1 MSKEVKK
8 ITQEELEKVQQN
20 QQDLQKRLANI
31 GFLEVQKA
39 NDVSQIA
46 MLEKE
51 MGEIKKELQEKYGD
65 VNINI
70 QTGEYTDIPKEEV
83 TKLKK
88 AE

>member
-20 QQDLQKRLANI
+20 QNDLQKRLANI

-51 MGEIKKELQEKYGD
+51 MGEIKKELQDKYGD

-70 QTGEYTDIPKEEV
+70 QTGEYTDIPKEEAK
-83 TKLKK
+83 KLKK

>member
-20 QQDLQKRLANI
+20 QNDLQKRLANI

-51 MGEIKKELQEKYGD
+51 MGEIKQGLQEKYGD

-70 QTGEYTDIPKEEV
+70 QTGEYSDIPKEEV
-83 TKLKK
+83 AKLKK

>member
-8 ITQEELEKVQQN
+8 ITQEELDKVQQN
-20 QQDLQKRLANI
+20 QNDLQKRLANI

-39 NDVSQIA
+39 NDVGQIA
-46 MLEKE
+46 VLEKE
-51 MGEIKKELQEKYGD
+51 MGEIKKELQDKYGD

-70 QTGEYTDIPKEEV
+70 QTGEYADIPEEDLA
-83 TKLKK
+83 KLKK

>member
-8 ITQEELEKVQQN
+8 ITEEELERVQQN

-51 MGEIKKELQEKYGD
+51 MGELKQELQDKYGE

-70 QTGEYTDIPKEEV
+70 QSGEYSEIPKADLA
-83 TKLKK
+83 KLKK

>member
-8 ITQEELEKVQQN
+8 ITEEELERVQQN

-46 MLEKE
+46 RLEKE
-51 MGEIKKELQEKYGD
+51 MGELKQELQDKYGE

-70 QTGEYTDIPKEEV
+70 QSGEYSEIPKEDLA
-83 TKLKK
+83 KLKK

>member
-8 ITQEELEKVQQN
+8 ITQEELDKVQQN
-20 QQDLQKRLANI
+20 QNDLQKRLANI

-51 MGEIKKELQEKYGD
+51 MGEIKKELQDKYGE

-70 QTGEYTDIPKEEV
+70 QTGEYKEIPEEDLA
-83 TKLKK
+83 KLKK

>member
-51 MGEIKKELQEKYGD
+51 MGEIKKELQDKYGD

>member
-8 ITQEELEKVQQN
+8 ITQEELDKVQQN
-20 QQDLQKRLANI
+20 QNDLQKRLANI

-46 MLEKE
+46 VLEKE
-51 MGEIKKELQEKYGD
+51 MGEIKKELQDKYGD

-70 QTGEYTDIPKEEV
+70 QTGEYTDIPEEDLA
-83 TKLKK
+83 KLKK

>member
-8 ITQEELEKVQQN
+8 ITQEELDKVQQN
-20 QQDLQKRLANI
+20 QNDLQKRLANI

-51 MGEIKKELQEKYGD
+51 MGEIKKEFQGKYGD

-70 QTGEYTDIPKEEV
+70 QTGEYTAIPEEDLA
-83 TKLKK
+83 KLKK

>member
-51 MGEIKKELQEKYGD
+51 MGEIKKELQDKYGD

-70 QTGEYTDIPKEEV
+70 QTGEYTDIPKEEA

>member
-20 QQDLQKRLANI
+20 QNDLQKRLANI

-51 MGEIKKELQEKYGD
+51 MGEIKQELQEKYGD

-70 QTGEYTDIPKEEV
+70 QTGEYADIPKEEV
-83 TKLKK
+83 AKLKK

>member
-8 ITQEELEKVQQN
+8 ITQEELDKVQQN
-20 QQDLQKRLANI
+20 QNDLQKRLANI

-51 MGEIKKELQEKYGD
+51 MGEIKKELQDKYGD

-70 QTGEYTDIPKEEV
+70 QTGEYTDIPAEDLA
-83 TKLKK
+83 KLKK

>member
-70 QTGEYTDIPKEEV
+70 QTGEYTDILKEEV
-83 TKLKK
+83 TELKK

>member
-8 ITQEELEKVQQN
+8 ITQEELDKVQQN
-20 QQDLQKRLANI
+20 QNDLQKRLANI

-51 MGEIKKELQEKYGD
+51 MSDIKKELQDKYGE

-70 QTGEYTDIPKEEV
+70 QTGEYKEIPEEDLA
-83 TKLKK
+83 KLKK

>member
-20 QQDLQKRLANI
+20 QQDLQKRLSNI

>member
-20 QQDLQKRLANI
+20 QQDLQKRLSNI

-83 TKLKK
+83 TELKK